1 VKRRLRIAIAT
12 AGRFHVLDLARE
24 LSDLG
29 HEVRFY
35 SYVPRFRARRF
46 GLKDECRVSLLP
58 FVLPVLAWERLA
70 PRWGARVRE
79 RLVFGLLNRA
89 VMLRLHPCDVFIC
102 MSGIYLE
109 AAIEAKRRFGARIW
123 LERGSRHILSQY
135 EILMA
140 IPGAQPPTDEAI
152 RRESA
157 GYALADRIVVPSG
170 QVADSFARD
179 EAAHAKLFLNPYG
192 VDLEMFP
199 IRSRQPK
206 RPATTIL
213 NVGSWSRR
221 KGSDILAS
229 AIERAPGTRLVHVGA
244 IADLPFPVDESR
256 FTHVEPVRQEQL
268 AAYYSDADIFASAA
282 MEEGLSVVQ
291 GQALASGLPL
301 ICTDRTGGADLAH
314 TPTLADRIFVVP
326 HGDVEA
332 LTSAIA
338 ALRDRLSAGPG
349 LPDLTE
355 SDRETLS
362 WAAYAQRYSDE
373 LCRDLA

>member
-1 VKRRLRIAIAT
+1 M
-12 AGRFHVLDLARE
+12 LDLARE
-24 LSDLG
+24 LSALG

-79 RLVFGLLNRA
+79 RLVYGLLNRA
-89 VMLRLHPCDVFIC
+89 VMLRMRPCDVFIG

-135 EILMA
+135 EILAA

-157 GYALADRIVVPSG
+157 GYALADRIVVPSA
-170 QVADSFARD
+170 QVADSFLRD

-199 IRSRQPK
+199 ARSRQPSGGVV
-206 RPATTIL
+206 TTIL

-221 KGSDILAS
+221 KGSDILAN
-229 AIERAPGTRLVHVGA
+229 AIDGAPGTRLVHVGA
-244 IADLPFPVDESR
+244 IADLPFPADESR
-256 FTHVEPVRQEQL
+256 FTHVEPVRQDQL
-268 AAYYSDADIFASAA
+268 AAYYSEADLFASAA
-282 MEEGLSVVQ
+282 VEEGLSVVQ

-301 ICTDRTGGADLAH
+301 ICTDRAGGADLAH

-338 ALRDRLSAGPG
+338 ALRDRLGAGPG

>member
-29 HEVRFY
+29 HDVRFY
-35 SYVPRFRARRF
+35 SYLPRSRTRRF
-46 GLKDECRVSLLP
+46 GLKDECQISLLP
-58 FVLPVLAWERLA
+58 FVMPVLAWERLA
-70 PRWGARVRE
+70 PRLGARARE
-79 RLVFGLLNRA
+79 RLLFGLLNRA
-89 VMLRLHPCDVFIC
+89 VMLRLRPCDVFIC

-109 AAIEAKRRFGARIW
+109 AALDAKRRFGARIW

-135 EILMA
+135 EILA
-140 IPGAQPPTDEAI
+140 SIPGARPPTDEAI

-157 GYALADRIVVPSG
+157 GYALADRIVIPSA
-170 QVADSFARD
+170 QVAESFERD
-179 EAAHAKLFLNPYG
+179 EAVRAKLFLNAYG
-192 VDLEMFP
+192 VDLKMFP
-199 IRSRQPK
+199 ARSHQPEH
-206 RPATTIL
+206 AAFTVL

-221 KGSDILAS
+221 KGGDILAD
-229 AIERAPGTRLVHVGA
+229 AIAGAPGTRLVHVGA
-244 IADLPFPVDESR
+244 IADLPFPADESR
-256 FTHVEPVRQEQL
+256 FTHVEPVRQDEL
-268 AAYYSDADIFASAA
+268 AAYYADSDAFASAA

-314 TPTLADRIFVVP
+314 TPALADRICVVP
-326 HGDVEA
+326 HGDVDA
-332 LTSAIA
+332 LSSAIA
-338 ALRDRLSAGPG
+338 ALRDRLGAGHG

-362 WAAYAQRYSDE
+362 WSAYAQRYSDE
-373 LCRDLA
+373 LCREA